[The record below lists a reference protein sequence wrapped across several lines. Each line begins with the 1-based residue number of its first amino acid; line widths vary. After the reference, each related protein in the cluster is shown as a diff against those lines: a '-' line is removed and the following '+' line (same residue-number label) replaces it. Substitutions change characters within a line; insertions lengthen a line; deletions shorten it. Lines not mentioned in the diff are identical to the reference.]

1 MAVAGICGI
10 FTKSLNHKLG
20 KKSGTMLNNRLLFGG
35 MLALLFLLAAPA
47 KAQPPAKV
55 VDMESMARRFEGPSG
70 QAAYAELENK
80 FEQGE
85 TLKLDDYRNLYYGS
99 AFQDGHEMRDY
110 VNSRNLAKLMS
121 PAKASLLV
129 ARCDS
134 ILAIRSVDLAAN
146 YFKGLGLFLL
156 DTLSTEAIRYRT
168 RYANLMEAIISSGTG
183 AGCGSAFLV
192 LSQQDALETM
202 RFLGIPGFT
211 GDKREENCQVFRIR
225 ASPIYSATVIHFDLT
240 YAAAEAPESS
250 GSDGSN
256 KSDKKKR
263 KP

>member
-1 MAVAGICGI
+1 
-10 FTKSLNHKLG
+10 
-20 KKSGTMLNNRLLFGG
+20 MLNNRLLFGG

-134 ILAIRSVDLAAN
+134 ILAIR
-146 YFKGLGLFLL
+146 
-156 DTLSTEAIRYRT
+156 
-168 RYANLMEAIISSGTG
+168 
-183 AGCGSAFLV
+183 
-192 LSQQDALETM
+192 
-202 RFLGIPGFT
+202 
-211 GDKREENCQVFRIR
+211 
-225 ASPIYSATVIHFDLT
+225 
-240 YAAAEAPESS
+240 
-250 GSDGSN
+250 
-256 KSDKKKR
+256 
-263 KP
+263 